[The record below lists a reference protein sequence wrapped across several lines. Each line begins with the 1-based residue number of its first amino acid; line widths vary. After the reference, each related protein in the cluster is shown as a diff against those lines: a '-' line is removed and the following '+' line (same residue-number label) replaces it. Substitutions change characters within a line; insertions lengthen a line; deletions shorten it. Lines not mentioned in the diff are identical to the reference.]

1 MQTAG
6 KVCVSSWWGLFQTI
20 YISGRKGTVGKWDTE
35 LEHRRE
41 VPDRSACESPT
52 SRLIEMMK
60 GREEESS
67 GDLDIVWAEE
77 GEVGEEEGILER

>member
-1 MQTAG
+1 MW
-6 KVCVSSWWGLFQTI
+6 VSSRWELFRTI
-20 YISGRKGTVGKWDTE
+20 YISGRKGTIGKWDTE

-52 SRLIEMMK
+52 SRLIERMK
-60 GREEESS
+60 GREESS

-77 GEVGEEEGILER
+77 EEVEEEEGILQR